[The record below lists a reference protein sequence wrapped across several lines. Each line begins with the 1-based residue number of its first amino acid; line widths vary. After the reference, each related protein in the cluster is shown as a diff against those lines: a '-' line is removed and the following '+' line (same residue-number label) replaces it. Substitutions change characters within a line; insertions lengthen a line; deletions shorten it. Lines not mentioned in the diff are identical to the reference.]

1 MKRLV
6 FGIALAAL
14 GLTAAFAQA
23 PQNDDP
29 DRMMKGGSM
38 LPAGWMARLDSG
50 STKLDGVQLMSMGKG
65 LHFITGPA
73 GIYYRLGDKKSGAH
87 EVHATF
93 TQLEPSAHAEA
104 YGLFIGGSDLDNAK
118 QKYTYFEV
126 RQDGQFL
133 IKRRNGAATP
143 TVTDWTANA
152 AVKKTDASAKGV
164 NTLAIIV
171 AADKVR
177 FLSNGTEVAA
187 LAPPQLDVAGIAGL
201 RINHNL
207 SVQVDGFEVK

>member
-1 MKRLV
+1 MKRLCLSIG
-6 FGIALAAL
+6 FATL
-14 GLTAAFAQA
+14 GLTIVFAQGT
-23 PQNDDP
+23 QNADP
-29 DRMMKGGSM
+29 DRMMKGGSA

-50 STKLDGVQLMSMGKG
+50 STKIDGVQLMSMGKG

-73 GIYYRLGDKKSGAH
+73 GIYYSPGDKRSGAY

-93 TQLEPSAHAEA
+93 TQLEASPHPEA

-118 QKYTYFEV
+118 QKYSYFEV
-126 RQDGQFL
+126 RQDGYFL
-133 IKRRNGAATP
+133 IKRRSGEATP

-152 AVKKTDASAKGV
+152 AVRKTDRSAKGV
-164 NTLAIIV
+164 NTLAIVV
-171 AADKVR
+171 AAAKVR

-187 LAPPQLDVAGIAGL
+187 LAPSQLDTSGVAGL

-207 SVQVDGFEVK
+207 NVQVDGFEVK